1 MRPFLQSAL
10 VSAAVGCAVVGL
22 AILQPLSSVSA
33 GSKAKQRGAE
43 LFDERGC
50 AHCHGPAGVGGGR
63 GPDLQLVRKHMNKAQ
78 ITLQIHNGGMMMPA
92 FGNTLTMPQ
101 IQDLVAYL
109 RARRKVIVVP
119 PTPHPGPPSP
129 ATAESDEN

>member
-1 MRPFLQSAL
+1 MRPFLQSAIIC
-10 VSAAVGCAVVGL
+10 AAVGCAVLSL

-33 GSKAKQRGAE
+33 GSKAKKRGAE
-43 LFDERGC
+43 LFEQRGC
-50 AHCHGPAGVGGGR
+50 SHCHGPAGIGGKR

-92 FGNTLTMPQ
+92 FGNTLTTPQ

-109 RARRKVIVVP
+109 RAKRKVIVVP
-119 PTPHPGPPSP
+119 PAPHVDSP
-129 ATAESDEN
+129 AATTTGSDAN

>member
-10 VSAAVGCAVVGL
+10 VSAAVGCAVVSL
-22 AILQPLSSVSA
+22 AIMQPLSSVSA

-43 LFDERGC
+43 LFEQRGC
-50 AHCHGPAGVGGGR
+50 SHCHGPAGVGGKR

-78 ITLQIHNGGMMMPA
+78 LTLQIHNGGMAMPA
-92 FGNTLTMPQ
+92 FGNTLTTPQ

-109 RARRKVIVVP
+109 RAKRKVIVVP
-119 PTPHPGPPSP
+119 PTPHPAPSSQ
-129 ATAESDEN
+129 ATAESDAN